1 MSQQSDPE
9 ESSSLG
15 AEPVAPEPSKLSD
28 PTPEFPAGEPAD
40 HAERAERADEA
51 ADEAA
56 DATSSPTL
64 PDALPDAV
72 PGVGPDAIPEVTP
85 EPPVVPAKAA
95 AESPVN
101 TENPAEGDRIVHGD
115 PKFGRPGPPINRNGP
130 FYFGFV
136 AAIGV
141 LLAYQL
147 MKIIADLSQTIT
159 LVVIAAFLAVGLD
172 PVVRWL
178 QRRGLRRGSAVA
190 LVFIGVIGL
199 FAGFGAL
206 VIPDIV
212 DQATELVNSAP
223 DQIDNLTKTPWIND
237 LNAQYGVIDNLSKQ
251 IRDRASSGDT
261 VMQVFGGVLGAGKA
275 VLSGLA
281 STFTVL
287 ILTLYFLASLNSI
300 AEAGYRLV
308 PRSRRDRVRKLGDE
322 IIKRIGGY
330 VAGQVAV
337 ASINAICSFIMMS
350 IVGVPYAAVLAF
362 VVGVLGLIPLVGAT
376 LGAVL
381 VALVGLFQSVQVA
394 VIVAIYYVVYQ
405 QVENYVIAPRIM
417 ARTVSVPGAVAL
429 IAAFGGGALLGVLGA
444 LIAIPIAAAILLI
457 IQEVLIPRQEQ
468 A

>member
-1 MSQQSDPE
+1 VSQPSDPE
-9 ESSSLG
+9 DSSKLG
-15 AEPVAPEPSKLSD
+15 ADPVPPEAAKVGES
-28 PTPEFPAGEPAD
+28 TPEHPAGEPV
-40 HAERAERADEA
+40 EEGE
-51 ADEAA
+51 
-56 DATSSPTL
+56 PTL

-72 PGVGPDAIPEVTP
+72 PGVGPDAIPEAEPTPELTP
-85 EPPVVPAKAA
+85 EPAAK
-95 AESPVN
+95 P
-101 TENPAEGDRIVHGD
+101 GDTRNEEARTGD

-178 QRRGLRRGSAVA
+178 QRRGLGRGSAVA
-190 LVFIGVIGL
+190 IVFIGVIGI
-199 FAGFGAL
+199 FAGFGAII
-206 VIPDIV
+206 IPDIV
-212 DQATELVNSAP
+212 DQATQLIDSAP
-223 DQIDNLTKTPWIND
+223 DQIDSLTKTPWIND

-337 ASINAICSFIMMS
+337 ASINAFCSFIMMS
-350 IVGVPYAAVLAF
+350 ILGVPYAAVLAF

-381 VALVGLFQSVQVA
+381 VALVGLFQSVQIA
-394 VIVAIYYVVYQ
+394 VIVAIYYVIYQ